1 MCYKEASMK
10 NNITNIVKDLKNLL
24 NDYMTEASSREFII
38 KLRED
43 NSVYDNEVSDLT
55 ELDKSQVEYEV
66 PKGIEHRVIVDK
78 MITHCENDLPEE
90 RFYNLLLDLSKLMLH
105 SGEVSFSLEIAE
117 NLLRK
122 LNTDNKYVSVLAE
135 ANLMVSKIYWTQAIW
150 DECSYYISKAMQL
163 FLSISSEP
171 GVAKCENML
180 GTLYGEKGEFE
191 KAQQYLENA
200 LKHLKEDDDLLS
212 RAMILT
218 NLGVIYTIQGDFD
231 KAVWNLKT
239 SIEKFEILNDTRRLS
254 RVYHNI
260 GMLYSRMGKYDEA
273 LDEFNKCI
281 SHSLDND
288 YLSNCAIAYVGKAFI
303 YTKLKNS
310 ALADAYTNKAMEI
323 AYKIND
329 TLSIADIYKIKGMI
343 QSEMENFQLSEEFF
357 ETSIRLNK
365 DLENKL
371 NEAESSAELGK
382 LLQKNNKEEEAKPYI
397 NSAASYYKEI
407 KDEDIVADLVEKSI
421 K

>member
-1 MCYKEASMK
+1 
-10 NNITNIVKDLKNLL
+10 
-24 NDYMTEASSREFII
+24 
-38 KLRED
+38 
-43 NSVYDNEVSDLT
+43 
-55 ELDKSQVEYEV
+55 
-66 PKGIEHRVIVDK
+66 
-78 MITHCENDLPEE
+78 
-90 RFYNLLLDLSKLMLH
+90 
-105 SGEVSFSLEIAE
+105 
-117 NLLRK
+117 
-122 LNTDNKYVSVLAE
+122 
-135 ANLMVSKIYWTQAIW
+135 
-150 DECSYYISKAMQL
+150 
-163 FLSISSEP
+163 
-171 GVAKCENML
+171 
-180 GTLYGEKGEFE
+180 
-191 KAQQYLENA
+191 
-200 LKHLKEDDDLLS
+200 
-212 RAMILT
+212 
-218 NLGVIYTIQGDFD
+218 
-231 KAVWNLKT
+231 
-239 SIEKFEILNDTRRLS
+239 
-254 RVYHNI
+254 
-260 GMLYSRMGKYDEA
+260 MGKYDAA

-310 ALADAYTNKAMEI
+310 ALADAYTDKAMEI

-343 QSEMENFQLSEEFF
+343 QSEMDNFQLSEEFF